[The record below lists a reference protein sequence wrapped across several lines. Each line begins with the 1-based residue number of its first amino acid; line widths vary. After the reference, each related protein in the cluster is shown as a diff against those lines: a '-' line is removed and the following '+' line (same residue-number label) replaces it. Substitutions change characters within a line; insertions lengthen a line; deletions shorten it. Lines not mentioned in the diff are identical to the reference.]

1 MTSSSLVCSIDGC
14 KRPITCLCHHCQKN
28 LCSKHFN
35 EHQIQV
41 NNELIPMTDC
51 LNELKMRLQIDEKT
65 GPLAML
71 QMWRHKKY
79 NEIDQEYN
87 LEVEKLKK
95 KISKYDEQIS
105 ETVSNIQ
112 ELINEGDASIDQVKE
127 IQKIIEIITDQVN
140 NLTMS
145 ESIEII
151 NEQNLLGTYIRMGS
165 IQYLVKA
172 KIKCNNIDLY
182 GLESE
187 RSLVGY
193 DGLCPQ
199 CGKAHVLF
207 ERNRGFYALC
217 QTLHT
222 QIFFFSFMDIVL
234 QQQPTYL
241 TPTQCAR
248 QFADDLLEN
257 KDIAISMSHMM
268 SPSYLISLINI
279 AEMYLTYERSLF
291 LSTVAEIGLL
301 CSNKYYERVHYFI
314 SFLDELIEFH
324 NDIKYKILIEKYLN
338 RIVYADLTDHF
349 ISYPIILQIQI
360 MAIIESTPILHF
372 PLIRDGSESDQSKI
386 DLFLQ
391 DAARYFHNISSRSL
405 YRRIVFRLNS
415 QICSQQSIL
424 RALIIGCIFLPLTC
438 HAAFLDELYN
448 LLSKQPILLSLTN
461 METFFH
467 VLWPTGINQ
476 SYSVPRVY
484 LSQLLIVRLNN
495 IQKYFAQI
503 IQICFLIHLRVPNI
517 RVNLMDII
525 EPLCETK
532 GFQQY
537 LDQQQQEFNLSRQDD
552 QQNVSILE
560 PILCQVRERMKRG
573 FRLKQLCRM
582 KIRSH
587 LAKNTN
593 SYILT
598 QVNQLKE
605 LSDTNKTYLTYNLE
619 LLLNDPEKFF
629 DSTQPQN
636 EPIWNS
642 SIPPPP
648 VN

>member
-127 IQKIIEIITDQVN
+127 IQKIIETITDQVN

-222 QIFFFSFMDIVL
+222 Q
-234 QQQPTYL
+234 
-241 TPTQCAR
+241 
-248 QFADDLLEN
+248 
-257 KDIAISMSHMM
+257 
-268 SPSYLISLINI
+268 
-279 AEMYLTYERSLF
+279 
-291 LSTVAEIGLL
+291 
-301 CSNKYYERVHYFI
+301 
-314 SFLDELIEFH
+314 
-324 NDIKYKILIEKYLN
+324 
-338 RIVYADLTDHF
+338 VY
-349 ISYPIILQIQI
+349 
-360 MAIIESTPILHF
+360 
-372 PLIRDGSESDQSKI
+372 RKNSK
-386 DLFLQ
+386 
-391 DAARYFHNISSRSL
+391 
-405 YRRIVFRLNS
+405 
-415 QICSQQSIL
+415 
-424 RALIIGCIFLPLTC
+424 
-438 HAAFLDELYN
+438 
-448 LLSKQPILLSLTN
+448 
-461 METFFH
+461 
-467 VLWPTGINQ
+467 
-476 SYSVPRVY
+476 
-484 LSQLLIVRLNN
+484 
-495 IQKYFAQI
+495 
-503 IQICFLIHLRVPNI
+503 
-517 RVNLMDII
+517 
-525 EPLCETK
+525 
-532 GFQQY
+532 
-537 LDQQQQEFNLSRQDD
+537 
-552 QQNVSILE
+552 
-560 PILCQVRERMKRG
+560 
-573 FRLKQLCRM
+573 
-582 KIRSH
+582 
-587 LAKNTN
+587 
-593 SYILT
+593 
-598 QVNQLKE
+598 
-605 LSDTNKTYLTYNLE
+605 
-619 LLLNDPEKFF
+619 
-629 DSTQPQN
+629 
-636 EPIWNS
+636 
-642 SIPPPP
+642 
-648 VN
+648 